1 MLVYTFTQCDSWD
14 GKEIMSV
21 HLTKKGAMLDAVY
34 NMCSELL
41 DASSCSEDF
50 LNKEEIEHIEKWYS
64 KIDEKGISIAELEK
78 ALDYTSERYFNR
90 LQREV
95 FIEEH
100 TMKV

>member
-1 MLVYTFTQCDSWD
+1 MLVYTFTQYNSWD

-41 DASSCSEDF
+41 DAVASRAYS

-78 ALDYTSERYFNR
+78 ALDYTSERYWH
-90 LQREV
+90 LEREV

>member
-1 MLVYTFTQCDSWD
+1 MLVYTFTQYNSWD
-14 GKEIMSV
+14 GREIMSV

-41 DASSCSEDF
+41 DAVASRADS

-78 ALDYTSERYFNR
+78 ALDYTSERYWH
-90 LQREV
+90 LEREV

>member
-1 MLVYTFTQCDSWD
+1 MLVYTFTQYNSWD

-41 DASSCSEDF
+41 DAVASRADS

-64 KIDEKGISIAELEK
+64 KVDEKGISIAELEK
-78 ALDYTSERYFNR
+78 ALDYTSERYW
-90 LQREV
+90 LLEREV

-100 TMKV
+100 TIKV

>member
-1 MLVYTFTQCDSWD
+1 MLVYTFTQYNSWD
-14 GKEIMSV
+14 GREIMSV

-41 DASSCSEDF
+41 DAVASRADS

-78 ALDYTSERYFNR
+78 ALDYTSERYWH
-90 LQREV
+90 LEREV

-100 TMKV
+100 TIKV

>member
-1 MLVYTFTQCDSWD
+1 MLVYTFTQCNPWD

-21 HLTKKGAMLDAVY
+21 HLTKKGAMLDAVC

-41 DASSCSEDF
+41 DASSCSVDF

-64 KIDEKGISIAELEK
+64 KIDEKGMSIAELEK
-78 ALDYTSERYFNR
+78 ALDYTSERYWH
-90 LQREV
+90 LEREV

-100 TMKV
+100 TIKI

>member
-1 MLVYTFTQCDSWD
+1 MLVYTFTQYNSWD

-41 DASSCSEDF
+41 DAVASRADS

-78 ALDYTSERYFNR
+78 ALDYTSERYWH
-90 LQREV
+90 LEREV